1 MLESPIRPEM
11 AATLVA
17 ERRRFPLSAHRFALA
32 GIIGPP
38 FFVAVFIVVG
48 FIKPGYNP
56 VARTVSEGSIGE
68 LGWIQIANFLVLGG
82 ALLIFALGLWQGFGD
97 RWSGRV
103 GSALVALAGVG
114 LLAAGAFVPDPPGIQ
129 VTTFHMK
136 MHVLASVVSFNSLNI
151 AAFLFAKRF
160 WPDRRFAI
168 YSILSGLAIPAG
180 FIATAALG
188 NPQMAGGGPG
198 WPGLIQRVM
207 IVAVWAW
214 LTILALRL
222 WRMPAAGQTES

>member
-17 ERRRFPLSAHRFALA
+17 ERRRLPLSAHRFALA

-68 LGWIQIANFLVLGG
+68 LGWIQIANFLVFGG

-97 RWSGRV
+97 RWSGHV
-103 GSALVALAGVG
+103 GSALIALAGVG
-114 LLAAGAFVPDPPGIQ
+114 VLGAGAFVADPGFRA
-129 VTTFHMK
+129 TTFHGK
-136 MHVLASVVSFNSLNI
+136 LHVLVSLVTFLSLLI
-151 AAFLFAKRF
+151 AGFVFAKRF
-160 WPDRRFAI
+160 WPDRLFAF

-180 FIATAALG
+180 FIAMAALG
-188 NPQMAGGGPG
+188 KAGGGPG
-198 WPGLIQRVM
+198 WSGLSQRVM
-207 IVAVWAW
+207 IVAVWTW

-222 WRMPAAGQTES
+222 RRMPAVGQTAT